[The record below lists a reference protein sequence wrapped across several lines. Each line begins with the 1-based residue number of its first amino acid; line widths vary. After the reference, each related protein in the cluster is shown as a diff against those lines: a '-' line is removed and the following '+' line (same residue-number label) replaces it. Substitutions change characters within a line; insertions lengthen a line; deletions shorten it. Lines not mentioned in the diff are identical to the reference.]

1 MAELSRVMVVTGAAS
16 GIGRHLVGLLA
27 AAGHR
32 LVAADVDRARLR
44 KEARAAAWPESR
56 VLLRALDV
64 RDAAAWPAVID
75 LAFQTW
81 RRLDV
86 LLNLAGVLRPSYAHA
101 APASDVD
108 LHLDVNAKG
117 VIHGTRAAAARMVA
131 QGHGHIVNMA
141 SLAALAPVPGL
152 SLYVASKFAVRGFS
166 LSVAHELRALGVD
179 VSVVCPDAVWTPML
193 QPLVTCPE
201 AALAFSGSRVLTVQ
215 EVGRVIAERVLRR
228 RPLETVLPR
237 SRGLLARAANL
248 WPGLGLRL
256 APLLLRRGQ
265 ARQKALR
272 AEMEQGKEKP

>member
-32 LVAADVDRARLR
+32 VVAADLDRARLK

-75 LAFQTW
+75 VAFQTW

-166 LSVAHELRALGVD
+166 LSVAHELRPLGVD

-193 QPLVTCPE
+193 QPLITRPE
-201 AALAFSGSRVLTVQ
+201 AALAFSARVLTVQ
-215 EVGRVIAERVLRR
+215 EVGRVITERVLRK
-228 RPLETVLPR
+228 RPLETFLPR
-237 SRGLLARAANL
+237 SRGLIARAANL
-248 WPGLGLRL
+248 WPGLGLWL

-265 ARQKALR
+265 ARQRALR
-272 AEMEQGKEKP
+272 AEMELGKEEP

>member
-1 MAELSRVMVVTGAAS
+1 MAQLSRVMVVTGAAS

-27 AAGHR
+27 EAGHR
-32 LVAADVDRARLR
+32 LVAADLDRVRLR
-44 KEARAAAWPESR
+44 EQARAAAWPESR
-56 VLLRALDV
+56 VLLHAFDV
-64 RDAAAWPAVID
+64 RDATAWPAAID

-86 LLNLAGVLRPSYAHA
+86 LLNVAGVLRPSNALT
-101 APASDVD
+101 APESDVD

-166 LSVAHELRALGVD
+166 LSVAHELRPLGVD
-179 VSVVCPDAVWTPML
+179 VSVVCPDAVRTPML
-193 QPLVTCPE
+193 EPLVTSPE
-201 AALAFSGSRVLTVQ
+201 AALAFSGSRVLTVE
-215 EVGRVIAERVLRR
+215 EVGRVIVGRVLRK
-228 RPLETVLPR
+228 RPLEVILPR
-237 SRGLLARAANL
+237 SRGLIAKAASL

-265 ARQKALR
+265 ARQSALR
-272 AEMEQGKEKP
+272 VEKELGKERP